1 MVTYFNDNFFMCVFL
16 NVCMNQENKS
26 TRKEDKFCVRG
37 KLKDKLES

>member
-1 MVTYFNDNFFMCVFL
+1 
-16 NVCMNQENKS
+16 MNQENKS